1 MTATLNT
8 KSFDLSN
15 KYQVPLS
22 PQLSQ
27 VDLVSNLQVLNKQ
40 QPLTPSDSTDLLS
53 PVSPTTKF
61 QDVMPQEKDET
72 LVMVTDEHQKQN
84 DVAMLIYFELMDLIY
99 WEIPGRSTIV
109 LSGILSSLILTR
121 YYSLLYVCAGTL
133 TILTGFNLIFVNTY
147 NFIRSTWT
155 GLPASELIHPYHI
168 HIDNHS
174 KELISRDLVDYYIHK
189 LVDLVELGV
198 QTTAKIVYVQ
208 DTKVTGVACLLS
220 AFIYFAT
227 SFIASKIFFGLF
239 VLAIFTIPYY
249 YEEHQDFVDENIT
262 TGVAK
267 TKVLVEQYT
276 GLVQQYSITFYNQS
290 IALVQKYIKSKST
303 NDNEQQ
309 LS

>member
-99 WEIPGRSTIV
+99 WEIPGR
-109 LSGILSSLILTR
+109 R
-121 YYSLLYVCAGTL
+121 TL

-155 GLPASELIHPYHI
+155 GLPASELIHPYH
-168 HIDNHS
+168 